1 MRHFGSVMVASDVSR
16 ELNCQL
22 LNCVRLQLHSL
33 RRIRG
38 DRIGDV
44 ILRAAAKAQALRAKG
59 NLVVGGTP

>member
-1 MRHFGSVMVASDVSR
+1 MLGSDVPHD
-16 ELNCQL
+16 LNRHL
-22 LNCVRLQLHSL
+22 LNCVGLQLHSL